1 MAKKGIKEA
10 MRAANREGGKG
21 IQPALAA
28 IVGLGKRLYLCCCCS
43 PIIIRKIFWVLSS
56 CSLECTFDK

>member
-28 IVGLGKRLYLCCCCS
+28 IVGLGKT
-43 PIIIRKIFWVLSS
+43 PLSLLLLLS
-56 CSLECTFDK
+56 YHYPKNILGSV